1 MSFENANNQ
10 KGGEASVSAYLSE
23 KMIKLNNPFIK
34 LVDRTHTE
42 TLINEQIMGL
52 SGQTTENTAVNA
64 GELIG
69 VKAILTGKLISF
81 SKTKKPIKKEVKKAW
96 IERKV
101 KKYNPDTEKNYF
113 ESEYDKITYNEF
125 YGNNEV
131 NISFQYQLIS
141 TESGEILL
149 TDIIKIYS
157 KDEVYFATTN
167 YNYKNI
173 VPGYWKWSNRKDSS
187 DKISTSLLEKKALKQ
202 LFKNN
207 QNLKSVA
214 QIADEIYN
222 DIGQKI
228 TQDINTYNPEN

>member
-1 MSFENANNQ
+1 MNFENVTNQ
-10 KGGEASVSAYLSE
+10 KGGEASVSAYVSE

-34 LVDRTHTE
+34 LVDRTKTQ

-52 SGQTTENTAVNA
+52 SGQTTDNSSVNA

-101 KKYNPDTEKNYF
+101 KKYNPDTEKHYF
-113 ESEYDKITYNEF
+113 EIEYDKIYYDEF
-125 YGNNEV
+125 YGSNEA

-149 TDIIKIYS
+149 TDIIKLHN
-157 KDEVYFATTN
+157 KDEVYFASSN
-167 YNYKNI
+167 YNYRNI
-173 VPGYWKWSNRKDSS
+173 VPGYWKWLNKKDSS
-187 DKISTSLLEKKALKQ
+187 DKINKSLLEKNALKQ
-202 LFKNN
+202 LFRNN
-207 QNLKSVA
+207 QNLKPVT
-214 QIADEIYN
+214 QLADDIYN
-222 DIGQKI
+222 DIAQRI
-228 TQDINTYNPEN
+228 TQDINNYNTEN